1 MQDAL
6 QVTKDLADNCR
17 SKGTA
22 FRLGVCVFPLHLFF
36 PRGKPNF
43 NYTEPGRFSFMFT
56 KCVTEIVVS
65 YNICIISTYCNHS

>member
-22 FRLGVCVFPLHLFF
+22 FRLGVCFSSSFILFSNE
-36 PRGKPNF
+36 KSNVLA
-43 NYTEPGRFSFMFT
+43 YLSFMFT
-56 KCVTEIVVS
+56 KSGPVVS
-65 YNICIISTYCNHS
+65 NVFGLSVLTVLIHH